1 MRQAAVIRERPLMIR
16 AVFTSPLD
24 SQPAPRNL
32 PSVPHPIGIVRT
44 PRSAALLVLPLLAAC
59 DAGPGASADAPLFTS
74 LDSIASPAPMW
85 AAEPNLAV
93 SPDGEVFMSWL
104 EQQPDSSFALKISR
118 RVESLWTQPR
128 EVTRAHDLF
137 VNWADFPSIVALG
150 DNRLAAHWLQK
161 SGEGT
166 YSYDVRVAQSP
177 DGGNTWSAGVIPH
190 RDSTESEHG
199 FAALWPEDDG
209 SLSLA
214 WLDGRKYVLAGAG
227 GEKEMML
234 MHTTIGRD
242 MLLGPEVPL
251 DTRICDCCQ
260 TSVART
266 SDGPVIVYRDRSAEE
281 VRDIYI
287 VRRVGRNWTAPAAV
301 HADAWTINACPVNG
315 PAVDAR
321 ERRVAVAWFT
331 AAHDSAR
338 VKVAFSNDGGATF
351 GVPVR
356 VDDGNPAGRVD
367 VVMLEDG
374 AALVSWVENVGDRA
388 EVRVRRVRQG
398 GERGGARE
406 PAVTIAQGTA
416 SRSSGFPRMAATKEA
431 LFFAWTVPGATRD
444 DPSGIRVARAALSR

>member
-1 MRQAAVIRERPLMIR
+1 MRA
-16 AVFTSPLD
+16 PLD
-24 SQPAPRNL
+24 TRASQRNL
-32 PSVPHPIGIVRT
+32 QEDPYPTRSVR
-44 PRSAALLVLPLLAAC
+44 ALLLPVILTLPLFAAC
-59 DAGPGASADAPLFTS
+59 GAGPGAPVDAPLFTS

-85 AAEPNLAV
+85 AAEPNLTV

-104 EQQPDSSFALKISR
+104 EQQPDSTVALRLAR
-118 RVESLWTQPR
+118 RDESLWSQPL
-128 EVTRAHDLF
+128 EVTRARNLF

-150 DNRLAAHWLQK
+150 DNRIAAHWLQR

-177 DGGNTWSAGVIPH
+177 DAGRTWSAGVVPH

-199 FAALWPEDDG
+199 FAALWPEEDG

-214 WLDGRKYVLAGAG
+214 WLDGRKYVRPAAG

-242 MLLGPEVPL
+242 MLMGPEMPL

-266 SDGPVIVYRDRSAEE
+266 SDGPVIVYRDRSEAE

-301 HADAWTINACPVNG
+301 HADGWTINACPVNG

-331 AAHDSAR
+331 AAADTPR
-338 VKVAFSNDGGATF
+338 VKVAFSSDGGATF
-351 GVPVR
+351 GLPVR

-367 VVMLEDG
+367 IAMLDDG
-374 AALVSWVENVGDRA
+374 AAVVSWVENVGDRA
-388 EVRVRRVRQG
+388 EVRARRVRRG
-398 GERGGARE
+398 AEHGGARE
-406 PAVTIAQGTA
+406 PAVTIAQSTA
-416 SRSSGFPRMAATKEA
+416 SRSSGFPRMAATKDA
-431 LFFAWTVPGATRD
+431 LYFAWTVPGPTRE
-444 DPSGIRVARAALSR
+444 DPSGIRVARAVLAR